1 MLERRRVLGTLLAA
15 GAAAWLAAAGA
26 AHAAGAQSASSA
38 APAASSTVARTIVI
52 EGMQYQPATLT
63 VRRGERI
70 TWVNR
75 DLVAHTVTA
84 RDGSFDSGSIAAG
97 ASWSTLAKHAGRVDY
112 ACTFHPTMTAGLV
125 VR

>member
-1 MLERRRVLGTLLAA
+1 MLERRQALVALLAA
-15 GAAAWLAAAGA
+15 GAAACLASPRAAGGAAASGA
-26 AHAAGAQSASSA
+26 A
-38 APAASSTVARTIVI
+38 AASAPPARTVVI
-52 EGMQYQPATLT
+52 EGMAYTPAALT

-75 DLVAHTVTA
+75 DIVPHTVTA

-97 ASWSTLAKHAGRVDY
+97 ASWSNVAKRTGRLDY
-112 ACTFHPTMTAGLV
+112 ACTFHPTMTATLV

>member
-1 MLERRRVLGTLLAA
+1 MVERRQVLAALIGA
-15 GAAAWLAAAGA
+15 GAAACLPGARARGAASSPAAAP
-26 AHAAGAQSASSA
+26 ASSA
-38 APAASSTVARTIVI
+38 ASSRTVVI
-52 EGMQYQPATLT
+52 DGMAYTPATLA

-84 RDGSFDSGSIAAG
+84 RDGAFDSGSIAAG
-97 ASWSTLAKHAGRVDY
+97 ASWSTVATHSGRLDY
-112 ACTFHPTMTAGLV
+112 ACTFHPTMTATLV

>member
-1 MLERRRVLGTLLAA
+1 MA
-15 GAAAWLAAAGA
+15 GAGA
-26 AHAAGAQSASSA
+26 SAVSGA
-38 APAASSTVARTIVI
+38 PARTIVI
-52 EGMQYQPATLT
+52 ENMQFAPATLA

-84 RDGSFDSGSIAAG
+84 RDGAFDSGSIAAG
-97 ASWSTLAKHAGRVDY
+97 ASWSTVATRPGRLDY
-112 ACTFHPTMTAGLV
+112 ACTFHPTMAAALV

>member
-1 MLERRRVLGTLLAA
+1 VAERRLFLGALLAA
-15 GAAAWLAAAGA
+15 GTAGA
-26 AHAAGAQSASSA
+26 ATRFAAPGAPGASASAAAASSPT
-38 APAASSTVARTIVI
+38 APAAHTVVI
-52 EGMQYQPATLT
+52 EGMVFAPATLV

-97 ASWSTLAKHAGRVDY
+97 ASWSTVATRVGRRAY
-112 ACTFHPTMTAGLV
+112 TCSLHPTMTAILDI
-125 VR
+125 R